1 MSKNSYNVRYGSLFE
16 QVTIERN
23 TIKRFIKKVK
33 YILIFAFSFFLLFSL
48 VQLVLPDSVMP
59 EKVAYGKLII
69 TILSVA
75 TTVIE
80 FVVIS
85 LLLQYPF
92 KRKCSFYENGIIDEA
107 YWLGI
112 KLKKVSFSYDELST
126 PKFTIINRRLNF
138 TPVGRCL
145 VVDFGKICY
154 KYVLGF
160 DECDV
165 YSQFNSNCAHIL
177 YTLVTCNGD
186 YSDMDILRKS
196 ESNQTR
202 I

>member
-1 MSKNSYNVRYGSLFE
+1 MSKNVYDGRYGNLYA
-16 QVTIERN
+16 QVTIEKN
-23 TIKRFIKKVK
+23 TVKRFIKKVK
-33 YILIFAFSFFLLFSL
+33 YILKFAFSF
-48 VQLVLPDSVMP
+48 
-59 EKVAYGKLII
+59 
-69 TILSVA
+69 
-75 TTVIE
+75 
-80 FVVIS
+80 
-85 LLLQYPF
+85 
-92 KRKCSFYENGIIDEA
+92 
-107 YWLGI
+107 
-112 KLKKVSFSYDELST
+112 
-126 PKFTIINRRLNF
+126 
-138 TPVGRCL
+138 GRCL

-196 ESNQTR
+196 ESSQTR